1 MATTNRSAPS
11 EYRTKA
17 RYVRNGFL
25 ASVSTFALKL
35 TASLLSNSLTIF
47 TDLLRNVGE
56 TIACFFAWQTMRR
69 IAKGKA
75 GAYDYGYGKAESL
88 SSLLVAGVMVVSLV
102 IALVGAVE
110 RFRHPVDTHRVE
122 LGFFV
127 AVYATGLN
135 TLLWRRKYRLTRAAP
150 SPIMESQW
158 HLFRHKAMV
167 NGCVVGG
174 LGLDQ
179 AFDGAPWALYIDP
192 AASLVVCGFL
202 AYSIYNIATKNTADL
217 LDRALDESLQLVIL
231 RALAGHFDEYVAFHG
246 LRSRRSGTAV
256 YIELFLEFEGSQT
269 MAEVQRTIESLT
281 TELERQIPGS
291 RIVIAPATAKMA

>member
-1 MATTNRSAPS
+1 MAAKAGPVLS
-11 EYRTKA
+11 EYRTKE
-17 RYVRNGFL
+17 RYVRNGLL
-25 ASVSTFALKL
+25 ASFSTFTLKL
-35 TASLLSNSLTIF
+35 TSAILSNSLTIF
-47 TDLLRNVGE
+47 TDLLRNIGE
-56 TIACFFAWQTMRR
+56 TLACFFAWQTMRR

-88 SSLLVAGVMVVSLV
+88 SSLLVAGVMVISLV
-102 IALVGAVE
+102 IALAGAVE

-135 TLLWRRKYRLTRAAP
+135 TILWRRKLRIARSDV
-150 SPIMESQW
+150 SPILESQW
-158 HLFRHKAMV
+158 HLFRNKAMA

-202 AYSIYNIATKNTADL
+202 TYSIYNIATKNTADL

-246 LRSRRSGTAV
+246 VRSRRSGKTV
-256 YIELFLEFEGSQT
+256 YIELFLEFEGSKT
-269 MAEVQRTIESLT
+269 MAEVQKTIKSLI
-281 TELERQIPGS
+281 TELEGHIPGS
-291 RIVIAPATAKMA
+291 RIVIAPATAKVV